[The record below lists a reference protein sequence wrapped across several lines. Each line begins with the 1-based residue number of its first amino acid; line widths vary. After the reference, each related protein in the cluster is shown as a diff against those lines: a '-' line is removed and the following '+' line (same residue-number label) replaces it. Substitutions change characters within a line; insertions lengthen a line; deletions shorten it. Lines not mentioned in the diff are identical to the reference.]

1 MGLLDELG
9 STLKSAALGAAATAA
24 PELLSKILGQTDL
37 GGLQGLVQKLQQGG
51 LNQQV
56 QSWLSNG
63 QNMPV
68 SAEQL
73 RDALGN
79 EHVRQ
84 IAQQFGLPVDKVLDL
99 LSQHLP
105 QAIDQASPNG
115 QLREPA
121 SS

>member
-1 MGLLDELG
+1 MGLLDDLG
-9 STLKSAALGAAATAA
+9 ATLKSAALGAVATAA
-24 PELLSKILGQTDL
+24 PELLSKLLGQTNL
-37 GGLQGLVQKLQQGG
+37 GGLQGLVEKLQEGG
-51 LNQQV
+51 LGQQV

-63 QNMPV
+63 QNMPI
-68 SAEQL
+68 SPEQL

-79 EHVRQ
+79 EHVRE

-105 QAIDQASPNG
+105 QAVDQASPDG
-115 QLREPA
+115 TLQEPA